1 VLGIGSYSREIQLMA
16 TNPPL
21 KPGLIAKDSS
31 RTLNSID
38 IKFILPL
45 SDGGSKIIGY

>member
-1 VLGIGSYSREIQLMA
+1 MA
-16 TNPPL
+16 TDPPL
-21 KPGLIAKDSS
+21 KPGLVAINSS

-45 SDGGSKIIGY
+45 SDGGSSIIGY